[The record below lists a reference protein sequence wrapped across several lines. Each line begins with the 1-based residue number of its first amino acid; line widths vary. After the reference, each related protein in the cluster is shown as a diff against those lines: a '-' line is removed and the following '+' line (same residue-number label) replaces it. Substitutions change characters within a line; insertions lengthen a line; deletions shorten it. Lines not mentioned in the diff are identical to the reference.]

1 MEVATCLVAHRQLPN
16 LGMPIG
22 PKQSFPLIENTE
34 GSFEV
39 FSVSPGNYWLN
50 VILRERPTWNQ
61 MLIALRQLASLL
73 VEVEIPDGP
82 LSEPVDLG
90 SFGLQIVEP

>member
-1 MEVATCLVAHRQLPN
+1 VEVATCLVARQQLPN

-22 PKQSFPLIENTE
+22 PKQSFPLIKNTE
-34 GSFEV
+34 GSFEA
-39 FSVSPGNYWLN
+39 FSVLPGNYWLN
-50 VILRERPTWNQ
+50 FILRERPTWNQ
-61 MLIALRQLASLL
+61 MLIVPRQLASLL